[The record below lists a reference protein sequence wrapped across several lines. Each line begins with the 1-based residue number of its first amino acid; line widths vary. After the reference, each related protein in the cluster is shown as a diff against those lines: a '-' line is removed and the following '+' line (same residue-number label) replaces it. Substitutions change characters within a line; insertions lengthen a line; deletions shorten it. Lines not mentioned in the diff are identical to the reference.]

1 MYSKELKEHAV
12 ECIKKGYKYVTFDN
26 RYTVLRENEP
36 KYEKVVNAGSNDDR
50 HTFGPCIWAD
60 MNSKEGDYFGTPDPC
75 TSFLLSTQDRDWQRL
90 FTKSLFEIASDGL
103 TETLVKNIVHK
114 LTLNS
119 IFKVKTVYGHINHV
133 IHSDDDEQDRM
144 YMLYVNVITDDGEK
158 SFIDFS
164 KCSDLDESY
173 LRMMSH
179 NGDASFDITELVNYE
194 LANYELSRR
203 SSTDS
208 TKYFTDN
215 ELAWILDHAI
225 NMGVNNINDCDI
237 LILKALT
244 VNPTLDNIVVTLYP
258 SPFASQSFRVERTS
272 RLFQKLDYYSHYYI
286 QRDDLITRLRGKIFY
301 VNKEENHETD

>member
-12 ECIKKGYKYVTFDN
+12 ECMKKGYKYVTFDN
-26 RYTVLRENEP
+26 RYTVLWENEP
-36 KYEKVVNAGSNDDR
+36 KYKRVHNN
-50 HTFGPCIWAD
+50 
-60 MNSKEGDYFGTPDPC
+60 KEEEYFGTPDPC
-75 TSFLLSTQDRDWQRL
+75 TSFLLSTQDSDWQHL
-90 FTKSLFEIASDGL
+90 FKKSLFEIASDGL
-103 TETLVKNIVHK
+103 TETLVKHIVDELILDNIFEVEA
-114 LTLNS
+114 
-119 IFKVKTVYGHINHV
+119 VYGHIRP
-133 IHSDDDEQDRM
+133 IWTDDDEQDRM

-158 SFIDFS
+158 SIVDFS
-164 KCSDLDESY
+164 KRSDLDESY
-173 LRMMSH
+173 VRMLCRDGGS
-179 NGDASFDITELVNYE
+179 SFDITELVNYE
-194 LANYELSRR
+194 LFQEGHQPILSRR

-237 LILKALT
+237 LIQKALT
-244 VNPTLDNIVVTLYP
+244 VNPTSDTIVVTLYP